1 MKRQGEEFVR
11 FRHPSEIECQ
21 VLDKGL
27 IDDKEWE
34 EKDSYNRIFEF
45 EWEERYEWEKDI
57 LLSVIKNNKCT
68 KILELGPGPGMLAGK
83 IIKEKPNLEYHL
95 IDIEAAKIANEKEN
109 FGGVFHTQDLT
120 SDLDTTNLPK
130 DFNLFIANDFL
141 EHIQNPANV
150 VLKAKSVLKED
161 GLAFISVPNWRMGHH
176 WIYRGLFDW
185 DNFIHFMW
193 QHGFGFTG
201 YFNGH
206 PQFRTKKMPRISSE
220 ITLPDELLSS
230 WNWYMLF
237 KRNDQEI

>member
-1 MKRQGEEFVR
+1 MKRQGEEFVS

-68 KILELGPGPGMLAGK
+68 KILELGSGPGMLAGK